1 MYKKRLI
8 KNDIDSYLEN
18 LVDWLFK
25 WRLKMNAKKCCYTI
39 YSAGKGD
46 NLEHDLRLNGELIP
60 YNPNP
65 VFLGITFDE
74 RLTFNTHF
82 ESLRS
87 RALKR
92 LNIIKIFSHRSWHI
106 NRKTLT
112 NIYRALIGSI
122 FDYSFFS
129 ISCVSKTNLELV
141 QRVQNRAI
149 RSIYML
155 PWDSPTKELY
165 PISGILFLKERFLQL
180 GARYLLKSIKIS
192 NPFICPLV
200 VEYFRSMSAITAR
213 EHKMSTPL
221 CFFTT
226 LLAISFACVV
236 IIRMTVFCFE
246 IGILI

>member
-87 RALKR
+87 KALKR

-106 NRKTLT
+106 NKKTLI

-141 QRVQNRAI
+141 E
-149 RSIYML
+149 S
-155 PWDSPTKELY
+155 
-165 PISGILFLKERFLQL
+165 
-180 GARYLLKSIKIS
+180 KI
-192 NPFICPLV
+192 
-200 VEYFRSMSAITAR
+200 EQ
-213 EHKMSTPL
+213 
-221 CFFTT
+221 
-226 LLAISFACVV
+226 
-236 IIRMTVFCFE
+236 
-246 IGILI
+246 